1 MKATITSTLVAG
13 ALCLCVPVMPVR
25 EALAQI
31 KPEAARPEAANPSL
45 KDRSDR
51 APGPRRPDAPA
62 PSEDAPAAQEDMP
75 MIPGACPDQGR
86 KLQLIV

>member
-13 ALCLCVPVMPVR
+13 ALCLCVLLVPGR
-25 EALAQI
+25 QALAQI
-31 KPEAARPEAANPSL
+31 KPEAVRPEAANPSL

-51 APGPRRPDAPA
+51 APAPRRPDAPA
-62 PSEDAPAAQEDMP
+62 PSEDTPSAQEDMP
-75 MIPGACPDQGR
+75 MAPGACPDQGR

>member
-1 MKATITSTLVAG
+1 MKATIISTLVAC
-13 ALCLCVPVMPVR
+13 ALCLCVLVLPGR

-31 KPEAARPEAANPSL
+31 KPEAVRPEAANPSL

-51 APGPRRPDAPA
+51 PPAPGRPDTPA
-62 PSEDAPAAQEDMP
+62 PSEEAPAAQEDMP
-75 MIPGACPDQGR
+75 MVPGACPDQGR

>member
-1 MKATITSTLVAG
+1 MKATISSTLVAG
-13 ALCLCVPVMPVR
+13 ALCLCVLLMP
-25 EALAQI
+25 EALAQN

-51 APGPRRPDAPA
+51 APAPRRPDAQA

-75 MIPGACPDQGR
+75 MVPGACPDQGR